1 MLISMEKLT
10 IPNNANHPDFFIGYD
25 ICDAVIIFFQD
36 KLKLLISDYLYYT
49 MERYARHLVLP
60 EIGEKG
66 QEKIE
71 KGKVAV
77 FGLGALGS
85 PITDALTRTGVGE
98 LKLVDRDF
106 VEISN
111 LNHQILF
118 DEKDIGKPKA
128 EIAEKRVQEINSQVQ
143 VEGKVTNIGPNNI
156 EDLIKDV
163 DLVMDGTD
171 NLEVRYLTNDAC
183 VKQGIPWI
191 YTAVLATYGMTKNII
206 PGKNACLRCFFPK
219 KPSAGSMETCE
230 TAGVL
235 FTLPRIMG
243 NIAATEAIKYL
254 MGKKMRKG
262 LLTFDVWDSDF
273 EVTKVERREKRCTTC
288 GQRDFQ
294 FLETREENIIELC
307 GRNSVQITPA
317 KQEDIDLKKLKE
329 RFTGAK
335 KMGDKMVKINA
346 GDYEINVFGDG
357 RAIIEGTEDP
367 KKAKSLYSQYIGN

>member
-1 MLISMEKLT
+1 
-10 IPNNANHPDFFIGYD
+10 
-25 ICDAVIIFFQD
+25 
-36 KLKLLISDYLYYT
+36 

-60 EIGEKG
+60 EISEEG
-66 QEKIE
+66 QAKIKE
-71 KGKVAV
+71 GSIVI

-85 PITDALTRTGVGE
+85 SITDALARAGVGE

-118 DEKDIGKPKA
+118 DESDVGKPKA
-128 EIAEKRVQEINSQVQ
+128 EVAEERVREINSQIC
-143 VEGKVTNIGPNNI
+143 VEGKVTNIDTRNI
-156 EDLIKDV
+156 EELIKDV

-171 NLEVRYLTNDAC
+171 NLEIRYLTNDAC
-183 VKQGIPWI
+183 VKHGIPWI

-206 PGKNACLRCFFPK
+206 PGENACLRCFFPK
-219 KPSAGSMETCE
+219 KPSAGTMETCE

-254 MGKKMRKG
+254 IGEQMRED
-262 LLTFDVWDSDF
+262 LLTFDVWDYDF
-273 EVTKVERREKRCTTC
+273 EVTEVERREEQCGTC
-288 GQRDFQ
+288 GKKDFQ
-294 FLETREENIIELC
+294 FLKSEEQTVTELC

-317 KQEDIDLKKLKE
+317 DQEVIDLGKLEE
-329 RFTGAK
+329 RFTDAK
-335 KMGDKMVKINA
+335 RMGEKMIKIYTA
-346 GDYEINVFGDG
+346 DYEINVFRDG

>member
-1 MLISMEKLT
+1 
-10 IPNNANHPDFFIGYD
+10 
-25 ICDAVIIFFQD
+25 
-36 KLKLLISDYLYYT
+36 

-60 EIGEKG
+60 EIGEEG
-66 QEKIE
+66 QEKIR
-71 KGKVAV
+71 KGTIAV

-85 PITDALTRTGVGE
+85 PITDALARTGVGE
-98 LKLVDRDF
+98 LKLIDRDF
-106 VEISN
+106 VELSN

-118 DEKDIGKPKA
+118 DESDVGKPKA
-128 EIAEKRVQEINSQVQ
+128 EVAEKRVREINSEIQ
-143 VEGKVTNIGPNNI
+143 VEGKVTNIDTKNV
-156 EDLIKDV
+156 EELIKEV

-183 VKQGIPWI
+183 VKQGVPWI

-206 PGKNACLRCFFPK
+206 PGENACLRCFFHE
-219 KPSAGSMETCE
+219 KPPAGSMETCE

-254 MGKKMRKG
+254 MGKQMRKG
-262 LLTFDVWDSDF
+262 LLTFDVWSSDF
-273 EVTKVERREKRCTTC
+273 EITQIERKEEKCKAC

-294 FLETREENIIELC
+294 FLTKEEGTVTELC

-317 KQEDIDLKKLKE
+317 GEENIDLKKLVK
-329 RFTGAK
+329 RFDNAK
-335 KMGDKMVKINA
+335 KMGDKMVKIPT
-346 GDYEINVFGDG
+346 GEFELNVFGDG

-367 KKAKSLYSQYIGN
+367 KKAKSLYSQYVGN

>member
-1 MLISMEKLT
+1 
-10 IPNNANHPDFFIGYD
+10 
-25 ICDAVIIFFQD
+25 
-36 KLKLLISDYLYYT
+36 

-60 EIGEKG
+60 EIGEEG
-66 QEKIE
+66 QDKIKE
-71 KGKVAV
+71 GTVAI

-85 PITDALTRTGVGE
+85 PITDALARAGVGE

-118 DEKDIGKPKA
+118 DESDVGKPKA
-128 EIAEKRVQEINSQVQ
+128 EVTEERVREINSQVR
-143 VEGKVTNIGPNNI
+143 VEGKVTNIDIRNI
-156 EDLIKDV
+156 EELIKDV

-171 NLEVRYLTNDAC
+171 NLEIRYLTNDTC
-183 VKQGIPWI
+183 VKHEIPWV
-191 YTAVLATYGMTKNII
+191 YTAVLGTYGMTKNII
-206 PGKNACLRCFFPK
+206 PRENACLRCFFPE
-219 KPSAGSMETCE
+219 KPSAGTMETCE

-254 MGKKMRKG
+254 MGKQMREG
-262 LLTFDVWDSDF
+262 LLTFDVWNSDF
-273 EVTKVERREKRCTTC
+273 EVTQVERREEQCRTC
-288 GQRDFQ
+288 AEKDFQ
-294 FLETREENIIELC
+294 FLKSEEDTITELC

-317 KQEDIDLKKLKE
+317 EQKHIDLEKLEK
-329 RFTGAK
+329 RFTDAK
-335 KMGDKMVKINA
+335 KMGDKMVKISTV
-346 GDYEINVFGDG
+346 DYELNVFGNG